1 MDSNLHLWIL
11 PALPLAGAAIN
22 GFFGKGRSRSF
33 IGGVACTTVG
43 IAFLYA
49 LYLFFT
55 AGFGEHP
62 HIETIAPWI
71 SAGSFHAD
79 FSFYL
84 DPLSMLMTMVV
95 TGVGFLIHV
104 YATGYMEDEGLYR
117 FFSFLNLFTFLMLTL
132 VLAGNY
138 LLLFVGWEGVG
149 LCSYLL
155 IGFYYLQKSDGEIGR

>member
-71 SAGSFHAD
+71 GAGSFHAD

-84 DPLSMLMTMVV
+84 DPLSMLMILVV
-95 TGVGFLIHV
+95 TRVGFPLPLYSTEV
-104 YATGYMEDEGLYR
+104 YAGDYSHNHHRER
-117 FFSFLNLFTFLMLTL
+117 
-132 VLAGNY
+132 
-138 LLLFVGWEGVG
+138 
-149 LCSYLL
+149 
-155 IGFYYLQKSDGEIGR
+155 